1 MGRRPDPPATGGS
14 PPTGPASFLAAAAL
28 AARLDDLTH
37 HTDRLRHDSD
47 QRRT

>member
-1 MGRRPDPPATGGS
+1 MRPHL
-14 PPTGPASFLAAAAL
+14 GPAHPDLAT
-28 AARLDDLTH
+28 RLDDLTR